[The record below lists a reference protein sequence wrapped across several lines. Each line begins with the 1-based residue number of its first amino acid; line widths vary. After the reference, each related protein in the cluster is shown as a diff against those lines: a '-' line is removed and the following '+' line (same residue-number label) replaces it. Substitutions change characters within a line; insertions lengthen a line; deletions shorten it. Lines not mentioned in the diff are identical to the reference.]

1 MASDPLTSTYK
12 RYKAST
18 DKFVKWLQDSAE
30 PSTTVPKPIK
40 GRRKPKKKPPVDS
53 YVGLA
58 KAIIAATDPRVEIP
72 LDILD
77 TTKDVIRGRKAAA
90 EWYRGLTGQ
99 ETLNSNRTHRHFLG
113 VNEEA
118 FEHLRIEHRA
128 RQPKR
133 KKKVELP
140 TDSSDLGNVFA
151 QLQVEETTHAS
162 KSTPSRVRTPRHQA
176 APPARSERETMP
188 ETESM
193 EEKLFAIWCHFKD
206 LFEIR
211 VQSRETWKQYYNGDV
226 SFLTACQTFDSAVRI
241 AVTLS
246 KEFSTANPD
255 LKGFE
260 DMMTVLG
267 EQEYIRS
274 ARYHQFRYGAGIV
287 EELNVEE
294 REQFLC
300 MPAWCALQDIDE
312 LSTIMFSGEDL
323 NTHHPVSVFHGHPF
337 GKQLLNV
344 IGDLCDVLGFLPENP
359 EDKLD
364 DAHIELIGDEY
375 TRQLISFI
383 AINNRLDQKKSKLA
397 AMPTGLLIG
406 TQMYM
411 DLCDVLDGDLDRGW
425 RGSWCNV
432 SAPSVVS
439 PAIT

>member
-77 TTKDVIRGRKAAA
+77 TTKDVIRGRRAAA

-113 VNEEA
+113 VIEEA
-118 FEHLRIEHRA
+118 FELLRIEHRA

-176 APPARSERETMP
+176 GPPARSEPETMP

-260 DMMTVLG
+260 DMMTVWSRDRG
-267 EQEYIRS
+267 
-274 ARYHQFRYGAGIV
+274 GAECRG
-287 EELNVEE
+287 E

-312 LSTIMFSGEDL
+312 LSTIMFSGEDDL
-323 NTHHPVSVFHGHPF
+323 NTQHPVSVFHGHPF

-359 EDKLD
+359 ENELD

-411 DLCDVLDGDLDRGW
+411 DLCDVLDGDLDRG
-425 RGSWCNV
+425 
-432 SAPSVVS
+432 
-439 PAIT
+439 